1 MNFKNIIF
9 KVLLFFLFQTTNVYS
24 NDIVYIDLDQL
35 FSDSTKGK
43 KIISKLNDINKK
55 NQEQLKIK
63 ENEIINLKEELDK
76 QKNILNQEE
85 LNKKILNINNI
96 AKEFSDLRQNII
108 RNYEKIKND
117 ELKMFFNDIS
127 PLLQEYMSNKSI
139 KIIFDKKN
147 IFLANNDYDVTS
159 EILEIIEKSF

>member
-1 MNFKNIIF
+1 MNFKKIIF
-9 KVLLFFLFQTTNVYS
+9 KILLFFLFQTTNVYS

-35 FSDSTKGK
+35 FSDSTKSK

-63 ENEIINLKEELDK
+63 ENEIIILKEELDK

>member
-1 MNFKNIIF
+1 MNFKKIIF
-9 KVLLFFLFQTTNVYS
+9 KILLFFLFQTTNVYS

-63 ENEIINLKEELDK
+63 ENEIIILKEELDK

-159 EILEIIEKSF
+159 EILKIIEKSF

>member
-1 MNFKNIIF
+1 MNFKKIIF
-9 KVLLFFLFQTTNVYS
+9 KILLFFLFQTTNVYS

-63 ENEIINLKEELDK
+63 ENEIIILKEELDK

-127 PLLQEYMSNKSI
+127 PILQEYMSNKSI

-159 EILEIIEKSF
+159 EILKIIEKSF

>member
-63 ENEIINLKEELDK
+63 ENEIIILKEELDK

-159 EILEIIEKSF
+159 EILKIIEKSF

>member
-1 MNFKNIIF
+1 MNFKKIIF
-9 KVLLFFLFQTTNVYS
+9 KILLFFLFQTTNVYS

-63 ENEIINLKEELDK
+63 ENEIIILKEELDK

>member
-24 NDIVYIDLDQL
+24 NDIAYIDLDLL

-85 LNKKILNINNI
+85 LNKKISNINNI

>member
-1 MNFKNIIF
+1 MNFKKIIF
-9 KVLLFFLFQTTNVYS
+9 KILLFFLFQTTNVYS

-85 LNKKILNINNI
+85 LNKKISNINNI

>member
-1 MNFKNIIF
+1 MNFKIIIF
-9 KVLLFFLFQTTNVYS
+9 KILLFFLFQTTNVYS
-24 NDIVYIDLDQL
+24 NDIVYIDLDLL

-85 LNKKILNINNI
+85 LNKKISNINNI

-117 ELKMFFNDIS
+117 ELKIFFNDIS
-127 PLLQEYMSNKSI
+127 PIVQEYMSNKSI

>member
-1 MNFKNIIF
+1 MNFKKIIF
-9 KVLLFFLFQTTNVYS
+9 KILLFFLFQTTNVYS

>member
-9 KVLLFFLFQTTNVYS
+9 KILLFFLFQTTNVYS

-63 ENEIINLKEELDK
+63 ENEIIILKEELDK

>member
-63 ENEIINLKEELDK
+63 ENEIIILKEELDK

>member
-9 KVLLFFLFQTTNVYS
+9 KILLFFLFQTTNVYS

-63 ENEIINLKEELDK
+63 ENEIIILKEELDK

-159 EILEIIEKSF
+159 EILKIIEKSF

>member
-1 MNFKNIIF
+1 MNFKKIIF
-9 KVLLFFLFQTTNVYS
+9 KTLLFFLFQTTNVYS

-63 ENEIINLKEELDK
+63 ENEIIILKEELDK